1 MLQIQGKSVT
11 PVLKI
16 QNLEEKNL
24 SASNYATALMQLHRI
39 STQPETVVF
48 DHILFFF
55 SSQSLCPKLPLY
67 QRFRKAQL

>member
-39 STQPETVVF
+39 STQPETVV
-48 DHILFFF
+48 
-55 SSQSLCPKLPLY
+55 
-67 QRFRKAQL
+67 

>member
-55 SSQSLCPKLPLY
+55 PQSLCPKLPLY